1 MRKTGHAL
9 AISVLRN
16 AYDHYRT
23 ELKTDTTAPRTKQKR
38 ARNVDYFGMNI
49 VYGFNIARMGYLF
62 DAPHEESLGALR
74 RALLDVVVVLELG
87 GTLSP
92 ISMRDY
98 LGAALTLGDKRL
110 IKWMSELPKST
121 YTDSGFEISPAGY
134 LLIQAM
140 QAGMKGN
147 DKAFEAAV
155 AKFRSSLDPKRLVV
169 SPKSELA
176 VYEPLADLLE
186 AIAAKDQQRFE
197 KAWAQQAKAR
207 NKRFAR
213 PSEKGNNEGILDF
226 EALGLGRLAQ
236 QSKLTVPDS
245 NPYAPTQLL
254 DAGEAP

>member
-1 MRKTGHAL
+1 MRKVGHAL
-9 AISVLRN
+9 ATSVLRN

-23 ELKTDTTAPRTKQKR
+23 ELKTDTTAARAKEKR

-49 VYGFNIARMGYLF
+49 VYGFNVARMGYLF
-62 DAPHEESLGALR
+62 DAPLEEIFDALR
-74 RALLDVVVVLELG
+74 RAVLDVVVVLELG
-87 GTLSP
+87 GKLSP

-98 LGAALTLGDKRL
+98 LGAALTLDDKRL

-121 YTDSGFEISPAGY
+121 YTDSGFEVSPAGY
-134 LLIQAM
+134 LLIQAV
-140 QAGMKGN
+140 QAGMKRD

-176 VYEPLADLLE
+176 IYEPLADLLE

-197 KAWAQQAKAR
+197 NAWRQQANAR
-207 NKRFAR
+207 NKRFGR
-213 PSEKGNNEGILDF
+213 PSEKGNNEGILDL

-236 QSKLTVPDS
+236 NAKLAVPDTS
-245 NPYAPTQLL
+245 PYAPRQLL
-254 DAGEAP
+254 NAGEAS